1 VEDEVDL
8 RNYIKSIFT
17 QFQVITATNG
27 IEGFNLACE
36 HIPDII
42 ICDVM
47 MPEMDGF
54 ELTKAIKTNES
65 TSHIPVILLTA
76 KNTNED
82 QLKGLQLGAI
92 DYIAKP
98 FNSNSLLLKVNN
110 QIKNR
115 REFGKQFIGNPDIN
129 VQKLKFNSTDQKFI
143 NKLNDILEAN
153 YTDPDFDFSQI
164 CSQIGLSRA
173 QLYRKVTAIT
183 GKTVNEY
190 IRIYRL
196 KKAAQ
201 MLIDEGLNVSEIMY
215 NVGFKNSSYF
225 AKCFKDFF
233 GVLPSEYLKEK
244 K

>member
-1 VEDEVDL
+1 
-8 RNYIKSIFT
+8 
-17 QFQVITATNG
+17 
-27 IEGFNLACE
+27 
-36 HIPDII
+36 
-42 ICDVM
+42 
-47 MPEMDGF
+47 
-54 ELTKAIKTNES
+54 
-65 TSHIPVILLTA
+65 
-76 KNTNED
+76 
-82 QLKGLQLGAI
+82 
-92 DYIAKP
+92 
-98 FNSNSLLLKVNN
+98 
-110 QIKNR
+110 
-115 REFGKQFIGNPDIN
+115 

-173 QLYRKVTAIT
+173 QLYRKVTSIT